1 MIVCYKNHGVS
12 LAGHLLETTRGP
24 YKRPP
29 GQKATN
35 IKRDSKRQA
44 KTDSPVDLSRLT
56 DGALVAA
63 CLKGEAAAWEKLIH
77 RYERLIYSI
86 PIRKG
91 FSTVDA
97 ADVFQSVCVLLLEK
111 LPTLRNHE
119 KIASWLITTTTRESW
134 RVAAQW
140 RREGPRQTREPDDGQ
155 DKLLELQSL
164 EPLADEESVLIER
177 QHILRETVESLPDR
191 CRQLITLLFY
201 DKDDPSYTDIAQ
213 RLKMPV
219 ASVGPTRARCLEK
232 LRKLLEGKI

>member
-1 MIVCYKNHGVS
+1 MLQERRRES
-12 LAGHLLETTRGP
+12 WLAIPLEAANGLH
-24 YKRPP
+24 KRLP
-29 GQKATN
+29 GQKAIN
-35 IKRDSKRQA
+35 IKRDTKQQA
-44 KTDSPVDLSRLT
+44 KTDATVDHSRPT

-63 CLKGEAAAWEKLIH
+63 CLNGDAAAWEELIH

-111 LPTLRNHE
+111 LPTLRDHG

-134 RVAAQW
+134 RVAALW

-155 DKLLELQSL
+155 DELLEIQSL
-164 EPLADEESVLIER
+164 EPLADEESALIER
-177 QHILRETVESLPDR
+177 QHILREAVEALPDR
-191 CRQLITLLFY
+191 CRLLITLLFY
-201 DKDDPSYTDIAQ
+201 DKDDPSYTDIAR

-232 LRKLLEGKI
+232 LRKVLEGKI